1 MPLVVLNDFLIRKGH
16 GLFNIHEFI
25 EAMLSTDSVEDGY
38 AALRDSHHDLNHDN
52 FAGVEADAVKLASNQ
67 GIGGLTPQDIEIINQ
82 GEAANPQAWHQAF
95 QKAVNVGAPLINE
108 AIAKTNEIN
117 KQKNFEAG
125 VAHRDIPMAFE
136 KDMGNYVAVQAWRQP
151 VIGSKNGQTHNPQG
165 ALITQYKSAL
175 TGKPEAYARPYG
187 IGLQVLRKEKYPD
200 LKMPKASDEI
210 NPRII
215 HGDSIYIRDGNL
227 RSRFGQAVQNIK
239 MAYPNAPPDQL
250 KGMALQALRNLPE
263 FDKFG
268 GIRHSSGLQY
278 GNFSEGNMQQRVTE
292 QKYENADSR
301 DSLLEF
307 IPPEA
312 RNHSMYRTTGN
323 SYYHKPEPSP
333 AQMKF
338 YGKHFGWDEEK
349 SREVHQN
356 AYSGKYDHIS
366 NSRDQ
371 LMAAKRDELLASGKK
386 LDYLSPN
393 AVMPRDA
400 NIPSPVD
407 EQQTSSEQPKQS
419 QQPNAGSMSEF
430 FNPTF
435 TETPIQEA
443 VSRPPPLPIQ
453 PPAEP
458 PKQNQSIVG
467 ALPAPQ
473 KTPTPPISSL
483 PQKPPAPPI
492 SSLNAYPSRPTPNQS
507 TGRGFLDNLM
517 SRLGYAYETLF
528 PSFGKADFSN
538 KDALTEMLENVQLE
552 IAKKEM
558 NVPYQ
563 HQSLIKSSLSIK
575 SIEDVTKVGNT
586 MKRPN
591 SDIITV
597 FHSRGDWDNLAK
609 SFDMTKIE
617 VQMVK
622 VIFNE

>member
-1 MPLVVLNDFLIRKGH
+1 MPLVQLDDFIIRKGH

-25 EAMLSTDSVEDGY
+25 GAMLNANSVEEGY
-38 AALRDSHHDLNHDN
+38 AALQDNHHDLNHDN
-52 FAGVEADAVKLASNQ
+52 FAGVEADAVKLAANQ

-117 KQKNFEAG
+117 KRRNFENG
-125 VAHRDIPMAFE
+125 IPHRDIPMAFQ

-151 VIGSKNGQTHNPQG
+151 VLGRKNGQTHNEQG
-165 ALITQYKSAL
+165 ALITQYVSAL

-187 IGLQVLRKEKYPD
+187 IGLQALRKEKYPD

-210 NPRII
+210 NPRIL

-227 RSRFGQAVQNIK
+227 RSKFGQAVQSIK
-239 MAYPNAPPDQL
+239 MAYPNSPPDQL

-263 FDKFG
+263 FNKFG

-278 GNFSEGNMQQRVTE
+278 GNFSEGEMQQRVTE
-292 QKYENADSR
+292 QRYANADTR
-301 DSLLEF
+301 DALLEF

-312 RNHSMYRTTGN
+312 RNHSMYKTTGN
-323 SYYHKPEPSP
+323 SYYHKPEPSSM
-333 AQMKF
+333 QLKF
-338 YGKHFGWDEEK
+338 YKKHFGWDEEK

-356 AYSGKYDHIS
+356 AYSGKYDHIK
-366 NSRDQ
+366 NSRDK
-371 LMAAKRDELLASGKK
+371 LMAAKRDELLASGKP
-386 LDYLSPN
+386 LDYLSED
-393 AVMPRDA
+393 AIMPRDA

-407 EQQTSSEQPKQS
+407 EQQPPSDPSPPPTEQAQP
-419 QQPNAGSMSEF
+419 QQPDAGAMSEF
-430 FNPTF
+430 FNPTVAQ
-435 TETPIQEA
+435 TPIQEA
-443 VSRPPPLPIQ
+443 VSRPPPLPVR
-453 PPAEP
+453 PNAEP
-458 PKQNQSIVG
+458 PKQNEAIVG

-473 KTPTPPISSL
+473 K
-483 PQKPPAPPI
+483 PPAPPL
-492 SSLNAYPSRPTPNQS
+492 SSLNAYPSRPTPNQN

-517 SRLGYAYETLF
+517 TRLGYAYETLF
-528 PSFGKADFSN
+528 PSFGKADMS
-538 KDALTEMLENVQLE
+538 DEEALTEMLENVQLE
-552 IAKKEM
+552 IAKKEL
-558 NVPYQ
+558 VIPHQ
-563 HQSLIKSSLSIK
+563 HQNLAKSSLSIN
-575 SIEDVTKVGNT
+575 SIADVTRVGNT

-591 SDIITV
+591 FDIITV

-609 SFDMTKIE
+609 SFDMTKTE